1 MNRYLLPAALAI
13 VCSSANATNF
23 YNPTHALVTKV
34 ESVNANVNSYFPG
47 NPLGDY
53 FNVAGF
59 TSAGA
64 CKVDPNSG
72 LIVLEV
78 SNDVSGRRQFNTALT
93 ALVTGKTV
101 DVAVN
106 DSLRDANGYCIVVA
120 IVIGP

>member
-1 MNRYLLPAALAI
+1 MKIKYGLVAALFI
-13 VCSSANATNF
+13 CGVANAANY
-23 YNPTHALVTKV
+23 YNPAHALVTKV

-53 FNVAGF
+53 LNVAGF
-59 TSAGA
+59 TSAGV
-64 CKVDPNSG
+64 CKADPNTG

-93 ALVTGKTV
+93 ALATGKTV

-106 DSLRDANGYCIVVA
+106 DTLRDANGYCILVA